1 MTLTCHTADGD
12 RNAEMK
18 CLRLRPHVLAGFDGS
33 QQRGTPS
40 QPPAQALAAGPA
52 HAPRSSTRRAL
63 SGPTR
68 RGEGARKRRHEG
80 TFPPLQTYFFCRKAT
95 TPRPFPPACGS
106 GHERRRMKR
115 GKGAGRSRADS
126 PIASEHP
133 AQKGTGVPRPR
144 RYWAEGRAT
153 ATSTSAEIPGGI
165 RWHVSSEEGTAT

>member
-52 HAPRSSTRRAL
+52 HAPRSSTQRAL

-95 TPRPFPPACGS
+95 TPRPFPPARGS

-126 PIASEHP
+126 PTENKLLV
-133 AQKGTGVPRPR
+133 QKATGSSYPFLYGT
-144 RYWAEGRAT
+144 
-153 ATSTSAEIPGGI
+153 EIL
-165 RWHVSSEEGTAT
+165 GTATLPQTRSPGGR